1 MCSLTDIFT
10 NIVHIGRDKLPMSRQ
25 AIYVRQQSG
34 HAQFEFT
41 DDRFSRDADYNA
53 TQQYI
58 LDITV
63 YLPHYKSEMQ
73 VNGANIQNIQVVKN
87 RSFMRNKGHVFGVR
101 TFTDSKNTL
110 YGTCPEIYGT

>member
-10 NIVHIGRDKLPMSRQ
+10 NIVHIGRDELRMSRQ
-25 AIYVRQQSG
+25 AIYVRQRSG

-41 DDRFSRDADYNA
+41 DDRFSRNADYNA

-63 YLPHYKSEMQ
+63 YLPHKSETQ
-73 VNGANIQNIQVVKN
+73 VNRAYIQNIQVVKK
-87 RSFMRNKGHVFGVR
+87 SFMRNKGHVFGVR

-110 YGTCPEIYGT
+110 

>member
-1 MCSLTDIFT
+1 
-10 NIVHIGRDKLPMSRQ
+10 MSRQ
-25 AIYVRQQSG
+25 AIYVRQRSG

-58 LDITV
+58 LDLTV
-63 YLPHYKSEMQ
+63 ETQ
-73 VNGANIQNIQVVKN
+73 VNRANIQNIQVVKN
-87 RSFMRNKGHVFGVR
+87 RSFMRNKGLVFGVR

-110 YGTCPEIYGT
+110 

>member
-10 NIVHIGRDKLPMSRQ
+10 NIVHIGRDELRMSRQ
-25 AIYVRQQSG
+25 AIYVRQRSV

-63 YLPHYKSEMQ
+63 YLSHLPETQ
-73 VNGANIQNIQVVKN
+73 VNRANIQNIQVVKN

-110 YGTCPEIYGT
+110 

>member
-10 NIVHIGRDKLPMSRQ
+10 NIVHIGRDELRMSRQ
-25 AIYVRQQSG
+25 AMYVRQRSG
-34 HAQFEFT
+34 HAQFEIT

-63 YLPHYKSEMQ
+63 YLSH
-73 VNGANIQNIQVVKN
+73 
-87 RSFMRNKGHVFGVR
+87 
-101 TFTDSKNTL
+101 
-110 YGTCPEIYGT
+110 